1 MQALVTHNRNSY
13 SVAIEFR
20 RSVAFDKILP
30 SDVNLRRIERNS
42 FYKSIDYNCCY
53 EAPIAKSIA
62 PEESGSAYQ
71 SCMKMA
77 DADRPTVFDSDSLAN
92 VLGYIDCR
100 RDGLS
105 VVGKM
110 TLEPPAYPF
119 RNAPDSCRAIG
130 RILATPILGGLH
142 HQYVRI

>member
-1 MQALVTHNRNSY
+1 MTVTATRSKTWAMQALVTHNRNSY

-62 PEESGSAYQ
+62 PEESGAAYQ
-71 SCMKMA
+71 TVMKMA
-77 DADRPTVFDSDSLAN
+77 EAAHKKDPSKTVAQHIPAMNLFVARTSASAMSQN
-92 VLGYIDCR
+92 PIR
-100 RDGLS
+100 RL
-105 VVGKM
+105 
-110 TLEPPAYPF
+110 
-119 RNAPDSCRAIG
+119 
-130 RILATPILGGLH
+130 
-142 HQYVRI
+142 